1 MLKKI
6 SVFLV
11 ILLLLACDRQSETEK
26 QIEKVPVDLEI
37 SRFDQEFAAAT
48 AQDLPK
54 LKYKYP
60 FLFPEQY
67 PDSVW
72 LAKLQDTIQ
81 LELNTEVAKAFP
93 DFSLEEDKLHA
104 LFQHVKYYFPQF
116 QVPEVITITSEVDYK
131 NKALYTGDY
140 LFIALD
146 TYLGE
151 DHQFYI
157 GIQDY
162 LKKNFRK
169 AQILPDAAN
178 EIAETLVPR
187 ADSRTF
193 LSHML
198 YYGKLLYLKQ
208 LFIPAESDAE
218 KMGYTAEELDWAAAN
233 EDQIWRYFIENE
245 LLYDTDSELYSRFL
259 YPAPFSK
266 FYLQL
271 DNESPARLGQYIGW
285 QIIRS
290 YMEHNEVSV
299 ERMLKTPSEEIFNDA
314 KYKPKK

>member
-1 MLKKI
+1 M
-6 SVFLV
+6 FLV

-48 AQDLPK
+48 PQDLPK
-54 LKYKYP
+54 LKNKYP

-218 KMGYTAEELDWAAAN
+218 KNGVYRGRTG
-233 EDQIWRYFIENE
+233 
-245 LLYDTDSELYSRFL
+245 
-259 YPAPFSK
+259 
-266 FYLQL
+266 
-271 DNESPARLGQYIGW
+271 LGSCQ
-285 QIIRS
+285 
-290 YMEHNEVSV
+290 
-299 ERMLKTPSEEIFNDA
+299 
-314 KYKPKK
+314 